1 MTSDETQNPTAAVS
15 AATAAPAIPSTP
27 AVAQA
32 RDEFDP
38 FGWQVPV
45 ICKDCGKDFNLPYRH
60 FKAGVVFHCPHCH
73 GSFVPKVEMDRN
85 VRQVFETFYARR
97 QKAREQF
104 ERGGGDAAVFSTTQE
119 RELQEFRRTLD
130 QLAHAMR
137 PAGKMVKRG
146 WLAAMFT

>member
-1 MTSDETQNPTAAVS
+1 MTSDETPNPAAAVS
-15 AATAAPAIPSTP
+15 AAAPTPAIAPVAAPP
-27 AVAQA
+27 

-45 ICKDCGKDFNLPYRH
+45 ICKDCGKDFSLPYRH

-73 GSFVPKVEMDRN
+73 GSFVPKVEMDRD
-85 VRQVFETFYARR
+85 VRQTFETFYARR
-97 QKAREQF
+97 QQAREQF
-104 ERGGGDAAVFSTTQE
+104 ERGGGDAAAFRATQE
-119 RELQEFRRTLD
+119 RELQEFRRALD